1 MNISKYILPLII
13 ISLLFVTGCA
23 KSQETIDFENNLF
36 QADENLGVSLKN
48 VYTDFYNYNI
58 DYSADRIFSSVA
70 ITQSMVKGMENKE
83 NEIKEDMASFEED
96 MNTYNSMRT
105 SADIDSISEEN
116 KRIDQKIQTK
126 ISDFNSAKPKIES
139 CLSYMVTFREF
150 VDLGRLN
157 TIKLE
162 DFTYKNELINNQIES
177 EDYADALTEVENL
190 KRIVRELKTN
200 AEDRSKLGI
209 LTFSDQV
216 INSWELYIDSLDEL
230 KVYIEYLDD
239 EDYDSAETQYVVYSK
254 AYTATIDES
263 QDENLMQSLDEIDA
277 WYYDNIGVCL
287 TELKKYS

>member
-1 MNISKYILPLII
+1 
-13 ISLLFVTGCA
+13 
-23 KSQETIDFENNLF
+23 
-36 QADENLGVSLKN
+36 
-48 VYTDFYNYNI
+48 
-58 DYSADRIFSSVA
+58 
-70 ITQSMVKGMENKE
+70 
-83 NEIKEDMASFEED
+83 
-96 MNTYNSMRT
+96 RT